1 LKIHTGTILQR
12 LRNPVI
18 SIGIFDGVHKG
29 HAAIFGKVR
38 QRARELEGESAIVTF
53 WPHPRLV
60 LGQDTSQLKFLTTMD
75 EKKML
80 IEKHEIDHLIILEF
94 TKEFSRLQACRFVK
108 EYLVDGVGLKHLVFG
123 HDHHFGHK
131 REGNFENLKGCASI
145 YNFSLEQ
152 LEPVMEGDHRISSSA
167 IREALLKG
175 NVRLAGNLLSYPYML
190 EGKIIGGKQVGRI
203 IGFPTANI
211 EVQDNH
217 KLIPA
222 DGVYAVEVVMGKRV
236 CKGMMNIGFR
246 PTISQGKEKTMETH
260 IIDFEGDIYNQN
272 ITIRFI
278 ERIRDEQQFSSL
290 EQLKEQIARD
300 KVSALQIL
308 AHRTTT
314 G

>member
-1 LKIHTGTILQR
+1 MKLHTGKILQR

-29 HAAIFGKVR
+29 HAAIFNRAR
-38 QRARELEGESAIVTF
+38 QRAAELEGESVIVTF

-60 LGQDTSQLKFLTTMD
+60 LGSDTSQLKFLTTMD

-94 TKEFSRLQACRFVK
+94 TREFSRLPACRFIK

-123 HDHHFGHK
+123 YDHHFGHK
-131 REGNFENLKGCASI
+131 REGNFENLKGCAAV

-152 LEPVMEGDHRISSSA
+152 LEPVMEADHRISSSA
-167 IREALLKG
+167 IREALLTG
-175 NVRLAGNLLSYPYML
+175 NVRLAGDLLSYLYMI
-190 EGKIIGGKQVGRI
+190 EGRIVGGKQVGRI

-211 EVQDNH
+211 ELFDSH

-222 DGVYAVEVVMGKRV
+222 DGVYAVEVVMGQRV
-236 CKGMMNIGFR
+236 YKGMMNIGFR
-246 PTISQGKEKTMETH
+246 PTISKGKEKTMETH

-272 ITIRFI
+272 ISIRFV
-278 ERIRDEQQFSSL
+278 ERIRNEQRFSSL
-290 EQLKEQIARD
+290 DQLKEQIARD
-300 KVSALQIL
+300 KVDALQIL
-308 AHRTTT
+308 TR
-314 G
+314 